1 LPRAGSAAEPA
12 IRETTVF
19 PTTAVD
25 TLGAGVSL
33 RRPEVE
39 ALLARSEASFGGPT
53 EGRAGM

>member
-1 LPRAGSAAEPA
+1 
-12 IRETTVF
+12 VF

-39 ALLARSEASFGGPT
+39 ALLARSEASFCGPT
-53 EGRAGM
+53 EGWAGM